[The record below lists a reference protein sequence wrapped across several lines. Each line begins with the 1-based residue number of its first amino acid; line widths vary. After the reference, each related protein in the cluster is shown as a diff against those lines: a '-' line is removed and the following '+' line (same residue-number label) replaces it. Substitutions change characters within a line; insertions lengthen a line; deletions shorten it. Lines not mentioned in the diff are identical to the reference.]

1 MKMMFASAAALALLV
16 STPALAQT
24 VDGTWKADV
33 NSAQAP
39 KKPEVYL
46 IKGGSFTCK
55 TCTPAFTVKADGQY
69 HPVTGSPYFDQV
81 AIQLNSNGYTETD
94 SKKGKVVATSTT
106 NLSADA
112 KTATIMFTDSSASTT
127 PVKGT
132 IVARKVEAGP
142 AGSHPAS
149 GSWQTLAY
157 SGITDNGLTVTYK
170 TSGDTLTMSTPS
182 GQSYSAKLGGPAAP
196 YKGDPGTETI
206 SVKMSGKSLV
216 ETGMR
221 GGKAVY
227 VVTSTPSAD
236 GKSISVV
243 SENKLKGTSMTYSAK
258 KQ

>member
-1 MKMMFASAAALALLV
+1 MKLLFVVALLA
-16 STPALAQT
+16 STPVLAQSI
-24 VDGTWKADV
+24 DGTWKADV

-46 IKGGSFTCK
+46 IKGGSFSCK

-69 HPVTGSPYFDQV
+69 HPVVGSPYFDQV
-81 AIQLNSNGYTETD
+81 AIQLNGKGYTETD
-94 SKKGKVVATSTT
+94 NKKGKVVATSTIS
-106 NLSADA
+106 LSSDA

-132 IVARKVEAGP
+132 LVARKVEAGP

-157 SGITDNGLTVTYK
+157 SGISDNGLTTTYK
-170 TSGDTLTMSTPS
+170 SNGDTLAMSTPG
-182 GQSYSAKLGGPAAP
+182 GQGYTAKLGGAAAP

-206 SVKMSGKSLV
+206 TAKMSGKSLV

-221 GGKAVY
+221 GGKVIY

-236 GKSISVV
+236 GKSLSVV
-243 SENKLKGTSMTYSAK
+243 SENKLKGTSMTYTAK
-258 KQ
+258 KL

>member
-1 MKMMFASAAALALLV
+1 MKMLFAGALAILA
-16 STPALAQT
+16 STPVLAQS

-46 IKGGSFTCK
+46 IKGGSYSCK

-81 AIQLNSNGYTETD
+81 AIQLSGNGYTETD
-94 SKKGKVVATSTT
+94 SKKGKVIATTT
-106 NLSADA
+106 TSLSADA
-112 KTATIMFTDSSASTT
+112 KTATIMFSDSSSSTT

-132 IVARKVEAGP
+132 VIARKVEAGP

-182 GQSYSAKLGGPAAP
+182 GQGYTAKLGGPAAP

-206 SVKMSGKSLV
+206 SVKLSGKSLV
-216 ETGMR
+216 ETGLR
-221 GGKAVY
+221 GGKVIY

-258 KQ
+258 KS